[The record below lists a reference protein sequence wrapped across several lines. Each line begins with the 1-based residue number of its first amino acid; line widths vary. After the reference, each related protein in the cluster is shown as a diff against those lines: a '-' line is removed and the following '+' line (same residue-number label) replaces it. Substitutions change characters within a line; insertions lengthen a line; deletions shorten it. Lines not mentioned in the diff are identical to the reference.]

1 MYYEVGLVTQL
12 DISRYFNEEEDI
24 LTHLTVAPEGR
35 HSRKMKSDHFVRVCE
50 RCYLRSIHI
59 RADLSVKNNMTQI
72 ENREKLHELI
82 NLFTIMTL

>member
-35 HSRKMKSDHFVRVCE
+35 HSRKMKSDRSVRVCE
-50 RCYLRSIHI
+50 RCYLRSVHI
-59 RADLSVKNNMTQI
+59 RADLSAKNNMTQI
-72 ENREKLHELI
+72 ENRENYM
-82 NLFTIMTL
+82 NL